1 MRACWQA
8 LLSLCAA
15 LALPAQA
22 APKVQLN
29 GMLGARA
36 ALLLIDGEA
45 RTLQVGTSALGVTL
59 LALEDGRAV
68 VDIDGRRQT
77 LTLGAAPAS
86 VAPSTSAPRQIVM
99 SAGHGGHYTTAGTIN
114 GHLTQFL
121 LDTGATSIA
130 ISQIEADRMGLRY
143 QQGRRIVTQTAN
155 GAVPAYALELSS
167 VRIADVEVRNVAAIV
182 IPTQMPYVLLGN
194 SFLSRFQMRREND
207 VMTLELRY

>member
-1 MRACWQA
+1 MRACWPA
-8 LLSLCAA
+8 ILTLCAA

-36 ALLLIDGEA
+36 ALLLIDGEP
-45 RTLQVGTSALGVTL
+45 RTLQVGASALGVTL
-59 LALEDGRAV
+59 IALEDGRAV
-68 VDIDGRRQT
+68 VELEGRRQT
-77 LTLGAAPAS
+77 LALGAAPAR
-86 VAPSTSAPRQIVM
+86 VVRAASAPRQIVM
-99 SAGHGGHYTTAGTIN
+99 PAGHGGHYTTAGTIN

-121 LDTGATSIA
+121 LDTGATSVA
-130 ISQIEADRMGLRY
+130 ISQVEADRMGLRY
-143 QQGRRIVTQTAN
+143 QQGRRIVTHTAN

-182 IPTQMPYVLLGN
+182 IPSQMPYVLLGN
-194 SFLSRFQMRREND
+194 SFLDRFQMRREND

>member
-1 MRACWQA
+1 MRARWPA
-8 LLSLCAA
+8 LLPLCAA
-15 LALPAQA
+15 LTLPAQA

-45 RTLQVGTSALGVTL
+45 RTVQLGASVQGVTL
-59 LALEDGRAV
+59 VALEDGRAV
-68 VDIDGRRQT
+68 VEIDGRRQT
-77 LTLGAAPAS
+77 LTLGAAPARAVS
-86 VAPSTSAPRQIVM
+86 GASAPRQIVM
-99 SAGHGGHYTTAGTIN
+99 SVGQGGHYRTAGSIN
-114 GHLTQFL
+114 GQVTQFL
-121 LDTGATSIA
+121 LDTGATSVA
-130 ISQIEADRMGLRY
+130 ISQAEADRLGLRY
-143 QQGRRIVTQTAN
+143 QQGQRLITHTAN

-182 IPTQMPYVLLGN
+182 IPSQMPYVLLGN